1 MLSQFHHAVLNDIK
15 RRLVIA
21 DMKDSSFE
29 RAFFYANQKV
39 RKFFV
44 RSQGCS
50 ETLLQHVRKV
60 ALGDAKTTFSLWHWA
75 MALVNR
81 VYHEEFNVIIEGCRT
96 KRVQVWC
103 ETPVA

>member
-1 MLSQFHHAVLNDIK
+1 MFSQFHHAVLNDIK

-50 ETLLQHVRKV
+50 ETLLQHVRKDAV
-60 ALGDAKTTFSLWHWA
+60 GGQNNFFIMALGNGSG
-75 MALVNR
+75 
-81 VYHEEFNVIIEGCRT
+81 E
-96 KRVQVWC
+96 
-103 ETPVA
+103 

>member
-1 MLSQFHHAVLNDIK
+1 MFGQFHHAVLNDIE
-15 RRLVIA
+15 RRLVVA

-50 ETLLQHVRKV
+50 ETLLQHVKKEAV
-60 ALGDAKTTFSLWHWA
+60 GGQKQLFHYGIGH
-75 MALVNR
+75 
-81 VYHEEFNVIIEGCRT
+81 
-96 KRVQVWC
+96 
-103 ETPVA
+103 